1 VATITIHAR
10 SDIPATNI
18 TTIRP
23 ALQPTQLRPYPK
35 PLAMAPAPGRAVT
48 WSHIV
53 LRLFNQLVAKQ
64 VQGTPNSAVQH
75 AEPGLEARHPQ
86 PDGVGFRRPRQ
97 SVEGGRVM
105 HSNCLRAPA
114 ISLICRAGLR
124 SLAAEPGRAG
134 SHVLERT

>member
-1 VATITIHAR
+1 MAAQAGKFQGGR
-10 SDIPATNI
+10 LGFCNGAG
-18 TTIRP
+18 
-23 ALQPTQLRPYPK
+23 AQL
-35 PLAMAPAPGRAVT
+35 V
-48 WSHIV
+48 V

-64 VQGTPNSAVQH
+64 VQGTPNAAVQH

-86 PDGVGFRRPRQ
+86 RDGVGFRRPRQ
-97 SVEGGRVM
+97 SVDGGRVM